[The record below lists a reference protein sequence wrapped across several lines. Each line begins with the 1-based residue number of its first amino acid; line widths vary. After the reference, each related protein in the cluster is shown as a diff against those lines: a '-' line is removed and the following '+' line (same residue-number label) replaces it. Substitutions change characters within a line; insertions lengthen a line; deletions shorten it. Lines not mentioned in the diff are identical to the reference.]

1 MSGQH
6 TQGLLQVR
14 ISVILGDAWL
24 MPAGANAEN
33 RIREV
38 ALANNPADARRLA
51 ACWNAFDGISTEFI
65 EDMSTCDEDG
75 LASLAAGTKRK
86 ADQLRGQLDTAH
98 ARVQVNHD
106 ELVRELDLMLN
117 GHGTL
122 APTLFDIVQQVR
134 SEGITTVYPQHRA
147 SDLGGDEAAWR
158 AFAETQAAELDRLD
172 DGPLHKAWFNG
183 LRHGRFTHTH
193 LCYLAAEKGGA
204 A

>member
-24 MPAGANAEN
+24 MPASANVEN
-33 RIREV
+33 RMREV

-51 ACWNAFDGISTEFI
+51 ACWNAFDGMSTERI
-65 EDMSTCDEDG
+65 EALPACGVIG
-75 LASLAAGTKRK
+75 LADYATDKK
-86 ADQLRGQLDTAH
+86 QECDQLRAEFDA
-98 ARVQVNHD
+98 AKEEHD
-106 ELVRELDLMLN
+106 KLVRELDLMLN
-117 GHGTL
+117 GRGTL

-134 SEGITTVYPQHRA
+134 SEGITTVYPHHRA

-172 DGPLHKAWFNG
+172 GGPLHKAWFDG
-183 LRHGRFTHTH
+183 LRHGRFTHAN
-193 LCYLAAEKGGA
+193 LCYLAAAKGGA